1 MPEENPRRK
10 LESML
15 ESLWKSP
22 EFEKIRDTYKSKA
35 GNKYVENTFGACLA
49 KLMAEGRAG
58 KEAYEKCAKEHNLGK
73 EYAAAWGK

>member
-15 ESLWKSP
+15 ESLWKTP
-22 EFEKIRDTYKSKA
+22 EFEKIRDKYKSKA
-35 GNKYVENTFGACLA
+35 GDKYTENTYAACLA
-49 KLMAEGRAG
+49 KHMEEGTAG
-58 KEAYEKCAKEHNLGK
+58 SEAYKECAKEANLGK